1 LRNWCGCRY
10 TRTANKD
17 ADNQKNVFQAIVEKG
32 EIVFRARYTKMKLFA
47 GPIAHKVIEGYIE
60 QNICF
65 TRIEKEVNEQLFGDF
80 TISADC
86 LRTHILHKRPITLY
100 YNSFNPMVEINISQI
115 DQISKCDLYFAVNR
129 KMRVFCN
136 VFNMFLIALEVL
148 LAAFCAGAGDMRIA
162 LLLLPMGMMIVCNAV
177 VNIVFNIMV
186 EQYTRILTKAI
197 HGK

>member
-1 LRNWCGCRY
+1 
-10 TRTANKD
+10 
-17 ADNQKNVFQAIVEKG
+17 
-32 EIVFRARYTKMKLFA
+32 MKLFV

>member
-1 LRNWCGCRY
+1 MRNWCGCRY

-32 EIVFRARYTKMKLFA
+32 EIVFRARYTKMKLFG

-86 LRTHILHKRPITLY
+86 LRTHILHKR
-100 YNSFNPMVEINISQI
+100 S
-115 DQISKCDLYFAVNR
+115 
-129 KMRVFCN
+129 
-136 VFNMFLIALEVL
+136 
-148 LAAFCAGAGDMRIA
+148 
-162 LLLLPMGMMIVCNAV
+162 VC
-177 VNIVFNIMV
+177 
-186 EQYTRILTKAI
+186 
-197 HGK
+197 